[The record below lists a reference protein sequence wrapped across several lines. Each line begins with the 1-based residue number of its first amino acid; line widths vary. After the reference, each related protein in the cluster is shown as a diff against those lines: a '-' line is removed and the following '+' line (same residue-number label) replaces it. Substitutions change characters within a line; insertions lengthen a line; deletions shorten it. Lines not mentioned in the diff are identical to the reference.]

1 LREAL
6 VALLYLELRT
16 WVNRLRFIVNDRKR
30 LVTWVIF
37 VAWLAFAQA
46 GQIVF
51 MVTGRASSRVLPTLY
66 RDFAFTLLGA
76 VPGLYVLLVGV
87 VMGASKAAPA
97 DFSSPAD
104 ARYLAG
110 SPLSQRTV
118 VLWLQM
124 RKLINPRVVIGL
136 FIGTAILAFYTI
148 PPGAA
153 LILQLSV
160 FAAFISVLGLQL
172 PLFLARRKLPFL
184 PWTLATWALV
194 LGGLAAAAI
203 GAAHGLGFHGFPPG
217 WRVLATLPPGSLVA
231 AGMGGDLRALAA
243 MIVLATLSIGLAVFV
258 AGDSYPELW
267 EASRRRFTVVR
278 AMRRGFIS
286 PMDVRRALR
295 EARGEPDSKQIRK
308 AASVKGTRVPAG
320 ALTLVWKE
328 WMALRRRR
336 GGLGLIAALLA
347 ASLLGGIVAGL
358 VIGSG
363 PRGGG
368 AVVGAVV
375 GAVAV
380 PIVLFSAYFR
390 VSLAT
395 DMRNP
400 LWWLSPAGL
409 AERLAAWTLA
419 GTLPYF
425 VVIGAGVT
433 AALLISEPA
442 SLALASLA
450 ALFALIWTMRTIA
463 LAVYVVI
470 PSSLD
475 MVGPGV
481 AVRVIAIYVLTA
493 PPLLSGLG
501 PGLLSHNIVIGVAC
515 GTVVALAENIGLLV
529 FATYRIQGNGL
540 GFARA
545 ESR

>member
-1 LREAL
+1 MREAL
-6 VALLYLELRT
+6 AALLYLELRS
-16 WVNRLRFIVNDRKR
+16 WVNRLRVIVADPKR
-30 LVTWVIF
+30 LVPWVIF
-37 VAWLAFAQA
+37 VAWLAFAQV
-46 GQIVF
+46 GQIMF
-51 MVTGRASSRVLPTLY
+51 MVAGRASSRVSPILY

-110 SPLSQRTV
+110 SPLSERTV
-118 VLWLQM
+118 VLWLQL

-136 FIGTAILAFYTI
+136 FIGTAILAIYTI
-148 PPGAA
+148 PLGAA
-153 LILQLSV
+153 LVLQLTV
-160 FAAFISVLGLQL
+160 LAAFISVVGLQL
-172 PLFLARRKLPFL
+172 PLFLARRKMPLL

-203 GAAHGLGFHGFPPG
+203 GAAQGLGFRGFPPG

-231 AGMGGDLRALAA
+231 AGMGGDMRALAA

-258 AGDSYPELW
+258 AGDAYPELW

-286 PMDVRRALR
+286 PMDARRALR
-295 EARGEPDSKQIRK
+295 EARGEPNSKQIRT

-320 ALTLVWKE
+320 AMTLVWKE

-336 GGLGLIAALLA
+336 GGLGLMAAFLA

-368 AVVGAVV
+368 AVVGAV
-375 GAVAV
+375 AV

-390 VSLAT
+390 VSLAA
-395 DMRNP
+395 DLRNP
-400 LWWLSPAGL
+400 LWWLSAAGV

-433 AALLISEPA
+433 VALLISEPA
-442 SLALASLA
+442 VLAVAALA
-450 ALFALIWTMRTIA
+450 ALFVLIWTMRTIA
-463 LAVYVVI
+463 LAVYAVI

-475 MVGPGV
+475 MIGPG
-481 AVRVIAIYVLTA
+481 AAIRVIGLYVLST

-501 PGLLSHNIVIGVAC
+501 PGLLSHNVVVGVAC
-515 GTVVALAENIGLLV
+515 GTVVALAESIGLLV

-545 ESR
+545 ETR